1 MFDYECLKSVSTTT
15 NIKMTI
21 MEYEQFKL
29 V

>member
-1 MFDYECLKSVSTTT
+1 MFDYACLKSVSTTT